1 MTQEHHANGEEEAG
15 GQGGSDEVGGG
26 RERQGWSQ
34 KPREE
39 VHFQMKRWLR

>member
-1 MTQEHHANGEEEAG
+1 MVMERRKPG
-15 GQGGSDEVGGG
+15 GQGGFDEVGGDRG
-26 RERQGWSQ
+26 ERQGWSQ